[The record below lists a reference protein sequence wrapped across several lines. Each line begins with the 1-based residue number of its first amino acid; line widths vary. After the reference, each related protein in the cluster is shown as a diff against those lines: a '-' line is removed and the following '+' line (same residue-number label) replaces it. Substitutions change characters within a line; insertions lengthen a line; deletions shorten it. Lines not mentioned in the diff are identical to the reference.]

1 MKLLYYISIVVLAIA
16 CKGGSEQSMIKDIRQ
31 LEANKSLATSDTLI
45 NTYVQ
50 FADRY
55 PQHDSAAKY
64 LFRAARASIKSGKEK
79 KGVQLFERVA
89 NTYKDTVLGPE
100 ALIIAG
106 MVYSKM
112 PDPVNA
118 KRIFEQFVRQYPT
131 HPRNAEM
138 KIMAEEAG
146 MSEEE
151 QMQRFLQRIEKTRV
165 EDSLRG
171 LTQ

>member
-1 MKLLYYISIVVLAIA
+1 MKLLYYICCIVLIVA
-16 CKGGSEQSMIKDIRQ
+16 CKGGEEQRMIRDIRQ

-50 FADRY
+50 VADRY
-55 PQHDSAAKY
+55 PKHDSAVKY
-64 LFRAARASIKSGKEK
+64 LFRAARASIKSNKEM
-79 KGVQLFERVA
+79 KGIKLFERVA
-89 NTYKDTVLGPE
+89 NDYKDTILGPE

-106 MVYSKM
+106 MVYTKL

-118 KRIFEQFVRQYPT
+118 KRVFEQFVRQYPT

-146 MSEEE
+146 MSDEE
-151 QMQRFLQRIEKTRV
+151 QMQRFLQRIEQTRV
-165 EDSLRG
+165 EDSLRH
-171 LTQ
+171 LNP

>member
-1 MKLLYYISIVVLAIA
+1 MKLLYSICIFILLAS
-16 CKGGSEQSMIKDIRQ
+16 CNGSPEQQMIKDIKR

-50 FADRY
+50 FADRF
-55 PQHDSAAKY
+55 PQHDSAVKY
-64 LFRAARASIKSGKEK
+64 LFRAARASVKSGKEM
-79 KGVQLFERVA
+79 KGIQLFERVA
-89 NTYKDTVLGPE
+89 NNYKDTVLGPE

-106 MVYSKM
+106 LVYSKI

-118 KRIFEQFVRQYPT
+118 KRVFEQFVRQYPD

-151 QMQRFLQRIEKTRV
+151 QMQRFLQRMEKTRI
-165 EDSLRG
+165 EDSLSR
-171 LTQ
+171 LTP